1 MFTTIE
7 QVKAMT
13 GYDVTTDA
21 VFKSQVILE
30 TVLGKVEAEISDAND
45 LAILG
50 RATAFQ
56 CAYMAN
62 NYDKVYE
69 QVAFTYKGQSDAA
82 LNPDTSLMA
91 PFLSPFAVFA
101 MRRLSWVRSRS
112 VKVGSL
118 YGKTPHVF
126 WEVD

>member
-1 MFTTIE
+1 MFTTVE
-7 QVKAMT
+7 NVKEMT
-13 GYDVTTDA
+13 GYDVDA
-21 VFKSQVILE
+21 PSIMRAQVILE
-30 TVLGKVEAEISDAND
+30 SVTGKVEAEVSDAND
-45 LAILG
+45 LAIMG

-56 CAYMAN
+56 VAYMAN

-82 LNPDTSLMA
+82 ISLDANLM
-91 PFLSPFAVFA
+91 SPFIAPLAVFA
-101 MRRLSWVRSRS
+101 MRRLSWVHSRS

-118 YGKTPHVF
+118 YGKTAQVA